1 MDGHEFLI
9 TSQQRLPGR
18 ALEADPKS
26 MGCFDKFLQRARWFL
41 THTGQYRTIYP
52 CSWDLPPELDAARKL
67 TANRKS
73 DTFISGRT
81 RKGGLAHDKLLI
93 MFPPTLDSAMLE
105 NVD

>member
-26 MGCFDKFLQRARWFL
+26 MGKSFGTVRVNLHS

-81 RKGGLAHDKLLI
+81 RKGGLAHDKFLI